1 MADYF
6 DIHTHHMGGNGFRIV
21 NRPPDDFMPCQEQW
35 YSVGVHPWALQQGEV
50 RQETWEK
57 LREAAVHPQVLAVG
71 EAGLDRLVQ
80 VPMKLQEAVFARQ
93 AELADEAGKPLI
105 VHLVRA
111 VDELL
116 RLKKA
121 LKPGVPWI
129 IHGFRGKAALAEEL
143 LRHGFYLSFG
153 EKYQEGALN
162 VVPLSHLFLETDE
175 SLASIFRLYA
185 RAAAVRQLSVEE
197 LATAVRDN
205 VHRVFR
211 C

>member
-6 DIHTHHMGGNGFRIV
+6 DIHTHHMGGDGFRIV

-93 AELADEAGKPLI
+93 AEGLWMSCC
-105 VHLVRA
+105 V
-111 VDELL
+111 
-116 RLKKA
+116 
-121 LKPGVPWI
+121 
-129 IHGFRGKAALAEEL
+129 
-143 LRHGFYLSFG
+143 
-153 EKYQEGALN
+153 
-162 VVPLSHLFLETDE
+162 
-175 SLASIFRLYA
+175 
-185 RAAAVRQLSVEE
+185 
-197 LATAVRDN
+197 
-205 VHRVFR
+205 
-211 C
+211 

>member
-6 DIHTHHMGGNGFRIV
+6 DIHTHHMGGDGFRIV
-21 NRPPDDFMPCQEQW
+21 NRSPDDFMPCQEQW
-35 YSVGVHPWALQQGEV
+35 YSVGLHPWALQQGEV

>member
-6 DIHTHHMGGNGFRIV
+6 DIHTHHMGGDGFRIV

-93 AELADEAGKPLI
+93 AELAGEVGKPLI

-129 IHGFRGKAALAEEL
+129 IHGFRGKATLAEEL

-153 EKYQEGALN
+153 EKYQEGALS

-197 LATAVRDN
+197 LATAVCDN

>member
-6 DIHTHHMGGNGFRIV
+6 DIHTHHMGGDGFRIV
-21 NRPPDDFMPCQEQW
+21 NCPPDDFMPCQEQW

-93 AELADEAGKPLI
+93 AELAGEAGKPLI

>member
-6 DIHTHHMGGNGFRIV
+6 DIHTHHMGGDGFRIV

-93 AELADEAGKPLI
+93 AELAGEASKPLI

>member
-6 DIHTHHMGGNGFRIV
+6 DIHTHHMGGDGFRIV

>member
-1 MADYF
+1 MVDYF
-6 DIHTHHMGGNGFRIV
+6 DIHTHHMGGDGFRIV

-93 AELADEAGKPLI
+93 AELAGEAGKPLI

-116 RLKKA
+116 RLKKV

>member
-6 DIHTHHMGGNGFRIV
+6 DIHTHHMGGDGFRIV
-21 NRPPDDFMPCQEQW
+21 NRPPDDFMPCREQW

-93 AELADEAGKPLI
+93 AELAGEAGKPLI

-129 IHGFRGKAALAEEL
+129 IHGFRGKATLAEEL
-143 LRHGFYLSFG
+143 LRHGFCLSFG
-153 EKYQEGALN
+153 ERFQEEA
-162 VVPLSHLFLETDE
+162 VRAVPLSRLFIETDE
-175 SLASIFRLYA
+175 SSMSIAEVYGRV
-185 RAAAVRQLSVEE
+185 AAVRRIPVADLCE
-197 LATAVRDN
+197 AVRN
-205 VHRVFR
+205 HVQSVFFH
-211 C
+211 

>member
-6 DIHTHHMGGNGFRIV
+6 DIHTHHMGGDGFRIV

-93 AELADEAGKPLI
+93 AELAGEAGKPLI

-205 VHRVFR
+205 VLRVFR

>member
-6 DIHTHHMGGNGFRIV
+6 DIHTHHMGGDGFRIV

-93 AELADEAGKPLI
+93 AELAGEAGKPLI

-129 IHGFRGKAALAEEL
+129 IL
-143 LRHGFYLSFG
+143 LHPFSVFMPVQPPCGSFLW
-153 EKYQEGALN
+153 KSWPRRYVTMYTVCSGADR
-162 VVPLSHLFLETDE
+162 P
-175 SLASIFRLYA
+175 IG
-185 RAAAVRQLSVEE
+185 
-197 LATAVRDN
+197 
-205 VHRVFR
+205 
-211 C
+211 

>member
-6 DIHTHHMGGNGFRIV
+6 DIHTHHMGGDGFRIV

-93 AELADEAGKPLI
+93 AELAGEAGKPLI

-185 RAAAVRQLSVEE
+185 RAAAVRQLSVGE
-197 LATAVRDN
+197 LATAVCDN

>member
-1 MADYF
+1 
-6 DIHTHHMGGNGFRIV
+6 MGGDGFRIV

-93 AELADEAGKPLI
+93 AELAGEAGKPLI

-121 LKPGVPWI
+121 LKPGGVGGGTVASRLLPLFW
-129 IHGFRGKAALAEEL
+129 GAVSGRG
-143 LRHGFYLSFG
+143 
-153 EKYQEGALN
+153 GAGGA
-162 VVPLSHLFLETDE
+162 VVPPFHRDGREFHVHCRGL
-175 SLASIFRLYA
+175 
-185 RAAAVRQLSVEE
+185 RAGGSRAPDSRGRPVRS
-197 LATAVRDN
+197 
-205 VHRVFR
+205 
-211 C
+211 CP

>member
-6 DIHTHHMGGNGFRIV
+6 DIHTHHMGGDGFRIV

-93 AELADEAGKPLI
+93 AELAGEAGKPLI
-105 VHLVRA
+105 AASEESAEARCSL
-111 VDELL
+111 DYS
-116 RLKKA
+116 
-121 LKPGVPWI
+121 WI
-129 IHGFRGKAALAEEL
+129 SG
-143 LRHGFYLSFG
+143 
-153 EKYQEGALN
+153 
-162 VVPLSHLFLETDE
+162 
-175 SLASIFRLYA
+175 
-185 RAAAVRQLSVEE
+185 
-197 LATAVRDN
+197 
-205 VHRVFR
+205 
-211 C
+211 